1 MPAQKKPAVHE
12 PSESEAADDKSE
24 HSNSAAADE
33 SLAIVEP
40 SAPAVLPPMFSV
52 GGKKEKG
59 LPAADGHNRGNQHS
73 CQPVSALTKKGA
85 EKRVWGKLERAR
97 AGAPQA
103 VKDKWNEITKL
114 KGTRSGSDKH
124 KRAFLMSWVSNPDWS
139 DAYFSQKLI
148 LSEVYEFKQSTTW
161 ITVGQ
166 LEQLIGTAEAAVAVQ
181 EK

>member
-24 HSNSAAADE
+24 HSNDAAADQ
-33 SLAIVEP
+33 SLAFVEP

-52 GGKKEKG
+52 GRKKG
-59 LPAADGHNRGNQHS
+59 LPAQDQHKRGNQHS
-73 CQPVSALTKKGA
+73 CQPVTALTKKGA

-124 KRAFLMSWVSNPDWS
+124 KRAFLMSC
-139 DAYFSQKLI
+139 F
-148 LSEVYEFKQSTTW
+148 
-161 ITVGQ
+161 
-166 LEQLIGTAEAAVAVQ
+166 
-181 EK
+181 